1 MQYTF
6 KCPKCGE
13 FNLDL
18 SLHDEQPTHCKIC
31 NSKIKRIFKANVNL
45 NFNGSYNSTRNKK

>member
-13 FNLDL
+13 FNLELGLNDK
-18 SLHDEQPTHCKIC
+18 QPTRCKKC
-31 NSKIKRIFKANVNL
+31 NSKIKRIFKVNVNL
-45 NFNGSYNSTRNKK
+45 NFAGSYNSTRSQK

>member
-13 FNLDL
+13 FNLEL
-18 SLHDEQPTHCKIC
+18 RIGERQPTNCKKC
-31 NSKIKRIFKANVNL
+31 NSEIRRIFKANVNL
-45 NFNGSYNSTRNKK
+45 NFSGSYNSTRINK

>member
-18 SLHDEQPTHCKIC
+18 SLQDKQPTHCKIC

-45 NFNGSYNSTRNKK
+45 NFEGSYNSTRNKK